1 MWVIPPAMD
10 QSGLDQVGLGRP
22 IPKDARL
29 PTAEQE
35 ELQDEFDRRG
45 EDPEA
50 PGQHESREQ
59 IADET

>member
-1 MWVIPPAMD
+1 MD
-10 QSGLDQVGLGRP
+10 QADGGRP
-22 IPKDARL
+22 IPEDARQA
-29 PTAEQE
+29 TEQQE